1 MQLTDKG
8 QFDAFMKLKKQIE
21 LIQYD
26 QFKLDFEEPAHTD
39 EFEPKELKKEY
50 DEANVIIP
58 VYIESYILTVL
69 DLGDRVTI
77 TDILTASL
85 DEFSPEIDKVRDW
98 LKDDKHQ
105 RDLLYI
111 YFGGAYTVEETTKQE
126 PKYSLTIFSKED
138 DTQVVVK
145 DTSTNKFKLAYED
158 IYYNIKENQGLV
170 DKFTAEELTGLDLGQ
185 LLGENN
191 ADI

>member
-8 QFDAFMKLKKQIE
+8 QFDAFMKFKKQIE

-58 VYIESYILTVL
+58 VYIENYILTVL
-69 DLGDRVTI
+69 ELGDRVTI

-85 DEFSPEIDKVRDW
+85 DEFSLEIDKVRDW

-105 RDLLYI
+105 RELLHV
-111 YFGGAYTVEETTKQE
+111 YFGGTYTVEEPTKEE
-126 PKYSLTIFSKED
+126 PKYSLTIFSKDQENK
-138 DTQVVVK
+138 VVVK
-145 DTSTNKFKLAYED
+145 ETSTNKFKLVNED
-158 IYYNIKENQGLV
+158 IFYHVKETTWITYE
-170 DKFTAEELTGLDLGQ
+170 FTSDELTDLNLGQ
-185 LLGENN
+185 LLG
-191 ADI
+191 DD